1 MSRTVS
7 PTFGQRLRYRFD
19 ATLSRGT
26 VGVIGWLAVITTAF
40 VLIAGLLIILLGIR
54 HDGEERTGFAEG
66 VWLSLMRTLDPGT
79 MGGDEG
85 WSFRFIALAITIVG
99 IFIVSTLIGLIV
111 SGIDRTVEELRKGR
125 TLVVEEGHT
134 LILGWS
140 PKLHQIL
147 AELEVANANQRGRSV
162 VILADRDKVEMEDE
176 IRARAEGARR
186 TKVICRSGDPSDPDD
201 LELVRPAA
209 ARAIVILSE
218 VGRGDP
224 QTVKTVLALMRF
236 DPALE
241 SLHVTAEFEERDSAR
256 AISRATGGRVGSIV
270 SSDVIARITAQVC
283 RQSGLSAVFQEL
295 LDFDGDEIYFQEE
308 PRLIGR
314 TFGESLTRYPDSSVI
329 GVRTATGE
337 VRLSPPMDRMFAAG
351 DQVIA
356 ISADDDTVVM
366 DSASDAL
373 PTALTVTQEAALE
386 PVVEHTLVIGWNA
399 LGPMILGEL
408 DRYVQSGSTVRVLVD
423 PTRVGAD
430 IEDVDLTHA
439 TVDVRHLDTVD
450 GARLAEQLNDQRFDQ
465 VIILCYGD
473 VEPSAS
479 DARTLLTLLQ
489 VRQATSAPGHVNA
502 GVRLVTE
509 LLDVR
514 DVDLAMVANPDD
526 FVVSERL
533 TSLMLAQLAE
543 NLELR
548 GVLSDLFDAEGV
560 ELVLVPANRYV
571 PAGVTIS
578 YGDVVAAARARG
590 HVCVGY
596 RVASGAAE
604 GGLGGGG
611 VVVNPTKRCE
621 VAFAEHDQVLVLA

>member
-1 MSRTVS
+1 MSRTTP

-40 VLIAGLLIILLGIR
+40 VLVAGLLIILLGIR

-176 IRARAEGARR
+176 IRARAEGSRR
-186 TKVICRSGDPSDPDD
+186 TKVICRSGNPSDPDD
-201 LELVRPAA
+201 LELVRPTE
-209 ARAIVILSE
+209 ARAIVILAE
-218 VGRGDP
+218 DGRGDP

-236 DPALE
+236 DPSLE
-241 SLHVTAEFEERDSAR
+241 SLQVTAEFQEGDSAR
-256 AISRATGGRVGSIV
+256 AISRATDGRIGAIV

-314 TFGESLTRYPDSSVI
+314 TFGESLTRYPESSVI

-337 VRLSPPMDRMFAAG
+337 VRLSPPMDRTFATG

-366 DSASDAL
+366 DGASDVK
-373 PTALTVTQEAALE
+373 PMTLTVSREAALE

-408 DRYVQSGSTVRVLVD
+408 DRYVQAGSTVRVLVD
-423 PTRVGAD
+423 PTRVDAD
-430 IEDVDLTHA
+430 IEDADLAHT
-439 TVDVRHLDTVD
+439 TVDVRQLDTVD
-450 GARLAEQLNDQRFDQ
+450 GTRLAEQLADQRFDQ
-465 VIILCYGD
+465 VIILCYRD
-473 VEPSAS
+473 DEPSAS

-489 VRQATSAPGHVNA
+489 VRQATNAPGHVNA

-514 DVDLAMVANPDD
+514 DVDLARVANPDD

-548 GVLSDLFDAEGV
+548 GVFSDLFDAEGV
-560 ELVLVPANRYV
+560 ELMLVAASRYV
-571 PAGVTIS
+571 AAGTTVS

-596 RVASGAAE
+596 RVTDGAAD

-611 VVVNPTKRCE
+611 VVVNPPKGRE
-621 VAFAEHDQVLVLA
+621 VAFAENDQVLVLA